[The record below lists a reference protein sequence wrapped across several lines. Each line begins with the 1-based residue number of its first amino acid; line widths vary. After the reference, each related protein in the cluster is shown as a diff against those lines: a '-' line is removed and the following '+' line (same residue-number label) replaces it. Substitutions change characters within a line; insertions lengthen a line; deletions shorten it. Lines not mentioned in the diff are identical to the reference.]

1 MTAEPAATGDAARL
15 LWEQVCRQPATPAD
29 IRATAEQLLTMLDAG
44 LRRWIGAEGYAALL
58 KRATAMTLPA
68 HAALMGFDDLGIEHV
83 PSDGNEHGRQTFTEP
98 ELTEAIIALLTTMM
112 TLLGGIIGTDMA
124 IRLLTLSGKP
134 STRGLAGPKSN
145 DTGS

>member
-1 MTAEPAATGDAARL
+1 MTTGPAATGEAARL
-15 LWEQVCRQPATPAD
+15 LWDQVCRQSATPAD
-29 IRATAEQLLTMLDAG
+29 SRATAEQLLTMLDAG

-68 HAALMGFDDLGIEHV
+68 HAALTGFDDLGV
-83 PSDGNEHGRQTFTEP
+83 QQLPSDGNAHDRQTFTEP

-124 IRLLTLSGKP
+124 IRLLTLIGKP
-134 STRGLAGPKSN
+134 STRGVAGPKTN
-145 DTGS
+145 ETGS